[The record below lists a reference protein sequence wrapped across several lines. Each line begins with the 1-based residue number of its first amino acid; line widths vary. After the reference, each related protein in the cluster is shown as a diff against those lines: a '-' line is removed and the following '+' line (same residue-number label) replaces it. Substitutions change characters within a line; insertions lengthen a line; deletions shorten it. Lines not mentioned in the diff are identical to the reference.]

1 MNINS
6 ATHVK
11 SSMQEKK
18 VSATKKEEIKDKVEI
33 GTSPKDEA
41 GFIHKTFRG
50 LAKLAGG
57 SAGTLAGATTGTI
70 HGAAVEKPNPDF
82 TAGETKILRT
92 AGALTGLVLGTIAGL
107 AGGPAGVIAGLIA
120 GPIVGSTVFGAVP
133 GMIDGAYASIKGGI
147 KGSIKGA
154 KKGAELGGKA
164 VDKTVHYGEKVV
176 NWFKTNS
183 AHTESNSSIKK
194 E

>member
-1 MNINS
+1 MNINTS
-6 ATHVK
+6 THIK
-11 SSMQEKK
+11 GNIQQTKLPEK
-18 VSATKKEEIKDKVEI
+18 AKEEIKDKVEI
-33 GTSPKDEA
+33 GTAPKDDA

-57 SAGTLAGATTGTI
+57 SVGTLAGASTGAV

-92 AGALTGLVLGTIAGL
+92 AGAITGLVIGTVAGL
-107 AGGPAGVIAGLIA
+107 AGGPGGVIAGLIA

-147 KGSIKGA
+147 KGGFKGA
-154 KKGAELGGKA
+154 KKGAELAGKT
-164 VDKTVHYGEKVV
+164 VDKTVKYGEKVV

-183 AHTESNSSIKK
+183 AHGETTK

>member
-6 ATHVK
+6 ATSIKGSV
-11 SSMQEKK
+11 QGTTLP
-18 VSATKKEEIKDKVEI
+18 TKENKEIKDKVEI
-33 GTSPKDEA
+33 GTSPKDDA

-57 SAGTLAGATTGTI
+57 SAGTIAGATTGAV

-92 AGALTGLVLGTIAGL
+92 AGAIAGLVVGTIAGL
-107 AGGPAGVIAGLIA
+107 AGGPAGVVAGLVA

-147 KGSIKGA
+147 KGGFKGA
-154 KKGAELGGKA
+154 KKGAEIGGKA
-164 VDKTVHYGEKVV
+164 VDKTVEYGEKVV

-183 AHTESNSSIKK
+183 AHTDSEK

>member
-1 MNINS
+1 MNINTS
-6 ATHVK
+6 TRIKGAI
-11 SSMQEKK
+11 QEKK
-18 VSATKKEEIKDKVEI
+18 LPEKEKEEVKDKVEI
-33 GTSPKDEA
+33 GTALKDDA

-57 SAGTLAGATTGTI
+57 SVGTLAGASTGAV

-92 AGALTGLVLGTIAGL
+92 AGAITGLVIGTVAGL
-107 AGGPAGVIAGLIA
+107 AGGPGGVIAGLIA

-147 KGSIKGA
+147 KGGFKGA
-154 KKGAELGGKA
+154 KKGAELAGKT
-164 VDKTVHYGEKVV
+164 VDKTVEYGEKVV

-183 AHTESNSSIKK
+183 AHGETTK